1 MKKPSLDLWLAEAKA
16 HPDAHKV
23 GMYLTHN
30 DVVRSTARVQARYGQ
45 EADPVRG
52 MVFRWNR
59 QAVSEAVSAAEK
71 LEGIHYVRVWLNEGD
86 LAVGDDII
94 DCFDAIDTMSTSAQ
108 IYFNSRWAGYEP
120 VGMTDEELEALVPAF
135 NLPRM

>member
-1 MKKPSLDLWLAEAKA
+1 MKKPSLDLWLEEAKA

-30 DVVRSTARVQARYGQ
+30 GVVRSTARVQARYGQ

-52 MVFRWNR
+52 MVFRWDQQTVR
-59 QAVSEAVSAAEK
+59 EAVSAAEK

-86 LAVGDDII
+86 LAVGDDIMQVLI
-94 DCFDAIDTMSTSAQ
+94 GGDIR
-108 IYFNSRWAGYEP
+108 SRTVAA
-120 VGMTDEELEALVPAF
+120 LEYLVARLK
-135 NLPRM
+135 NECVTETEV

>member
-30 DVVRSTARVQARYGQ
+30 GVVRSTARVQARYGQ

-52 MVFRWNR
+52 MVFRWDQQTVR
-59 QAVSEAVSAAEK
+59 EAVSAAEK

-86 LAVGDDII
+86 LAVGDDIMQVLI
-94 DCFDAIDTMSTSAQ
+94 GGDIR
-108 IYFNSRWAGYEP
+108 SRTVAA
-120 VGMTDEELEALVPAF
+120 LEYLVARLK
-135 NLPRM
+135 NECVTETEV